1 MNQVRMGA
9 TYVAELFSKRTGEVL
24 RREVAQNLVPIE
36 GLNAMANILF
46 AGAAA
51 PTNLYIGLYGADY
64 TPLPTVTAATLPG
77 LAGEITGYEQAS
89 RVLFVPDAVV
99 AGAVLNTTNK
109 AEFSFAAPDQVYGAF
124 MTTNSTKGGTTGTL
138 FSAVKFPT
146 VKNVDGDLALR
157 VHAGFQFLSI

>member
-1 MNQVRMGA
+1 MNPVHAGA
-9 TYVAELFSKRTGEVL
+9 TYVVELFDKRTGEVL
-24 RREVAQNLVPIE
+24 HREVAQNLVPTE

-51 PTNLYIGLYGADY
+51 PANLYIGLYGADY

-77 LAGEITGYEQAS
+77 LAGEITGYEATS
-89 RVLFVPDAVV
+89 RALFVPDAVV
-99 AGAVLNTTNK
+99 AGAILNTANK

-124 MTTNSTKGGTTGTL
+124 LTTNSTKGGTTGTL

-146 VKNVDGDLALR
+146 VMNVNADLALR